1 MAASVTMRVCTGASA
16 GTESAAQ
23 TGFAL
28 MDIDSA
34 INDPDANQIAP
45 GSNSYEKWL
54 RLAIDDSDGRALSGF
69 WIERTGD
76 LPDDV
81 VVKIGLASAGV
92 TPKST
97 TSTVAT
103 ETMHSGRRYF
113 FDAAEYDTNGDR
125 TAFVVLQE
133 QVAASAGTGQIDQQ
147 LFQWGWSAA

>member
-1 MAASVTMRVCTGASA
+1 MAASVTMRVCTGTAA

-28 MDIDSA
+28 MDIDNA
-34 INDPDANQIAP
+34 ANDPDANTVAP
-45 GSNSYEKWL
+45 GANSYEKWL
-54 RLAIDDSDGRALSGF
+54 RLAIDDSDGRTLSGF

-76 LPDDV
+76 LPDGV
-81 VVKIGLASAGV
+81 VVKIGTASAGV
-92 TPKST
+92 TPKAT

-113 FDAAEYDTNGDR
+113 FDSAEYDANADR

-133 QVAASAGTGQIDQQ
+133 QVAASASTGAIDQQ

>member
-1 MAASVTMRVCTGASA
+1 MTGL
-16 GTESAAQ
+16 
-23 TGFAL
+23 AL
-28 MDIDSA
+28 MSIDSA
-34 INDPDANQIAP
+34 TNDPNANQVAP

-54 RLAIDDSDGRALSGF
+54 RLVIDDSDGRTLSGF

-92 TPKST
+92 TPKAT

-133 QVAASAGTGQIDQQ
+133 QVGASADTGAIDQQ